1 MESESLKLFEGI
13 NEEKLMMEGKEEE
26 KKGEGEEG
34 GVVGSVMPEAN
45 LEMKVRMIPMN
56 K

>member
-13 NEEKLMMEGKEEE
+13 SGEKAMMEAKEEE
-26 KKGEGEEG
+26 KKAEAEEG
-34 GVVGSVMPEAN
+34 VVANGMPEAN